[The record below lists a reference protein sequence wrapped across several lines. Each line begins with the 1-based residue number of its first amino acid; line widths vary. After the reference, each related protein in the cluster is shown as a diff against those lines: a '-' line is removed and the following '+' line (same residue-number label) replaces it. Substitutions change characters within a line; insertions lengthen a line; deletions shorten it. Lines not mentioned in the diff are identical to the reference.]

1 MAFSFMTPEGFEGF
15 SYDWGEHPTL
25 DGSKP
30 LTLLQHVGG
39 DPILAIVGRGKVSAS
54 GWNTFVKWVNVG
66 YGYFEDLAVP
76 QMPPKEREVYNQIIV
91 KLKPLGKQIDKATR
105 DMLIPALADGQAAFV
120 LDAKLQSRQFIAVL
134 GATEKPMPM
143 IEPAVVYGI
152 SDLKLLLKAIDEYAD
167 VVNKFVG
174 ILAAQGVPLPP
185 GFVIP
190 KPEQIKADGG
200 TIYGFAL
207 PKQWGVDAQVMPNAG
222 LAEKVGVLSIS
233 RGHTERLLKPT
244 PLKAGGPLAK
254 TDRPLAGAAVF
265 NFAALIDAATPWV
278 DFATEQICKHEKS
291 LAGQQAEIAAQ
302 VHTVLDVLK
311 VLRGA
316 SSVDYFEDG
325 ALVTH
330 SQIEIRDIAK

>member
-1 MAFSFMTPEGFEGF
+1 MAFTFMTPEGFEGF

-66 YGYFEDLAVP
+66 YGYFEDFAVP

-134 GATEKPMPM
+134 GATEKPLPM

-152 SDLKLLLKAIDEYAD
+152 SDLKLLMKAMDEYAA
-167 VVNKFVG
+167 VVKEFVG
-174 ILAAQGVPLPP
+174 ILAAQGRTAAAGIFNV
-185 GFVIP
+185 P
-190 KPEQIKADGG
+190 KPEQ
-200 TIYGFAL
+200 
-207 PKQWGVDAQVMPNAG
+207 
-222 LAEKVGVLSIS
+222 S
-233 RGHTERLLKPT
+233 RST
-244 PLKAGGPLAK
+244 
-254 TDRPLAGAAVF
+254 AAR
-265 NFAALIDAATPWV
+265 
-278 DFATEQICKHEKS
+278 S
-291 LAGQQAEIAAQ
+291 
-302 VHTVLDVLK
+302 TVS
-311 VLRGA
+311 RCRSSGA
-316 SSVDYFEDG
+316 STRRSCRTPAWRRRWACCRSAARTPNG
-325 ALVTH
+325 C
-330 SQIEIRDIAK
+330 